1 MFNVTKKSIQW
12 GQETLTLETGKIAR
26 QADGSVIAT
35 LGEILPG
42 ILIVLIVAAFLDRF
56 RKNRFVNAA
65 FYGLRACSAGLIAA
79 AGLLLVQIALINT
92 DLFKQTGGIFD
103 LIQWK
108 GVLLALILVVLI
120 RYVKKTKGLHP
131 VVFIAASAVVG
142 IVFRFAGV

>member
-1 MFNVTKKSIQW
+1 
-12 GQETLTLETGKIAR
+12 
-26 QADGSVIAT
+26 
-35 LGEILPG
+35 
-42 ILIVLIVAAFLDRF
+42 
-56 RKNRFVNAA
+56 
-65 FYGLRACSAGLIAA
+65 
-79 AGLLLVQIALINT
+79 
-92 DLFKQTGGIFD
+92 